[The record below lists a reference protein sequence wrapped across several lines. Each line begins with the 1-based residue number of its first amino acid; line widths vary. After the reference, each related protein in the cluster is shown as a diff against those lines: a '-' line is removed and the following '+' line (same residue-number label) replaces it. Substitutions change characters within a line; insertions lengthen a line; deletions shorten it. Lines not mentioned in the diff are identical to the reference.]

1 MNAKTL
7 LAVIAAAL
15 CYFVMSSLVS
25 QIGVTSAPMAQHFD
39 MKITEIVPL
48 FSFLTGGAFAGVFIS
63 IFVFNYISVRHVLLL
78 CSSLL
83 ILAAGSNYLL
93 DSIVFVPIGFAIMGV
108 AGGVGMSAAAV
119 TIANTFDVEHR
130 ASMLVGADLFYAA
143 VGYLIVT
150 WVAFMATAGVVW
162 SAGYLAVGAVSTLV
176 FGVTLMAK
184 FPE

>member
-15 CYFVMSSLVS
+15 CYFVMSSMVS
-25 QIGVTSAPMAQHFD
+25 QIGVTSAPMAQHFN

-63 IFVFNYISVRHVLLL
+63 IFVFNYISVRHVRLL

-83 ILAAGSNYLL
+83 IMAAGSNYLL

-108 AGGVGMSAAAV
+108 AGGVGRSAAAV
-119 TIANTFDVEHR
+119 SSNTCSSSAAH
-130 ASMLVGADLFYAA
+130 ASWPRWGPLRKAWSNAVASCPWSRHSAPVKTAYVAA
-143 VGYLIVT
+143 
-150 WVAFMATAGVVW
+150 
-162 SAGYLAVGAVSTLV
+162 
-176 FGVTLMAK
+176 
-184 FPE
+184 